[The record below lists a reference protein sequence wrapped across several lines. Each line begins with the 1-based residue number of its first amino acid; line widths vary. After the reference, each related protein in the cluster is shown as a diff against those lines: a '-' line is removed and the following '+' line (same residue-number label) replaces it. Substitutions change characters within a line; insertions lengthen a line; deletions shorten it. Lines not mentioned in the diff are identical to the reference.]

1 MNIVSKTTSIIK
13 DKAFGV
19 GLCIIFAVTA
29 LSFNHSYGIPVMLMG
44 LLLGMAMSQLYR
56 ESENCKAGIDFT
68 SSTLLRLGIV
78 LIGFRFTPAEFS
90 NLSWISIVSLS
101 VFAALTIVF
110 GVAMARVFGLPQRL
124 GWLSGSAVGICGA
137 SAALAVSAVLDPK
150 GSSKHLTVLTVAA
163 VTSLSSVAMLVYPLL
178 GKYLALSDAQ
188 MSYLLGASIH
198 DVAQVVGA
206 GYSVSDEV
214 GDNAVL
220 VKLIRILNLL
230 PIIIVIALVVRRK
243 AAAEDKPSI
252 NKLSRAQVVPT
263 FLVAFI
269 VIAAFNLLVP
279 LPEWFVASVKD
290 LSAQLILLSIVA
302 IGLKTDMRELLNV
315 GYLPLVL
322 ICIETVFLLLI
333 VLGAIFLANVI
344 GIL

>member
-1 MNIVSKTTSIIK
+1 MNIISKTTLSIK

-19 GLCIIFAVTA
+19 GLCFIFAVTS

-56 ESENCKAGIDFT
+56 ESEKCKAGVDFT

-90 NLSWISIVSLS
+90 NLSWLSIVSLS
-101 VFAALTIVF
+101 VFAALTIGF
-110 GVAMARVFGLPQRL
+110 GVVMAKVFRLPQKL

-163 VTSLSSVAMLVYPLL
+163 VTSLSSVAMLVYPIL
-178 GKYLALSDAQ
+178 GKYLGLSDPQ

-230 PIIIVIALVVRRK
+230 PIIVVTTLIAREK
-243 AAAEDKPSI
+243 ATM
-252 NKLSRAQVVPT
+252 NKLSRAQVVPM
-263 FLVAFI
+263 FLIAFI
-269 VIAAFNLLVP
+269 VVATLNLLIP
-279 LPEWFVASVKD
+279 LPEFFVSTIKD
-290 LSAQLILLSIVA
+290 LSGQLILLSIVA

-322 ICIETVFLLLI
+322 ICIETLFLLFI
-333 VLGAIFLANVI
+333 VLGALFFANVI
-344 GIL
+344 SIF